1 MLRRLACTAALASL
15 VLVPAARADGPQA
28 DPGLMQGWTG
38 VTAPGLAFRYVT
50 LPGRSETVVA
60 QVRRSTGRVWGFRS
74 LAGIWGVPLVANDGT
89 AAGLSPD
96 HRLLVLA
103 NWIPPQNGPFRTR
116 SQFAVLLTKNLRT
129 WRRISLRGDFT
140 FDALSPGGRMLFLI
154 EHVRAKDLSSYRVRA
169 YDLAAR
175 KLLPRVVA
183 DRRQASWVMRGY
195 PVTRATTPDGR
206 FDYTLYEQ
214 FGGYPFVHALDT
226 VRQTAV
232 CVGIPWKG
240 DQSPLYSTRLQLDDR
255 TLTLTTRAG
264 RPLFLVDR
272 RTYWVTRPRPR
283 PAGFLSALLR

>member
-50 LPGRSETVVA
+50 LPGKAETVVA

-74 LAGIWGVPLVANDGT
+74 LPGTWGVPLVANDGT

-103 NWIPPQNGPFRTR
+103 RWNRVR
-116 SQFAVLLTKNLRT
+116 SQFAILLTKSLRT
-129 WRRISLRGDFT
+129 WRRITLPGNFT
-140 FDALSPGGRMLFLI
+140 FDALSPGGRTLFLI

-175 KLLPRVVA
+175 RLLPRVVA

-195 PVTRATTPDGR
+195 PVTRATSPDGR

-214 FGGYPFVHALDT
+214 AGGYPFVHALDT
-226 VRQTAV
+226 VRRTAV
-232 CVGIPWKG
+232 CVGIPWLG
-240 DQSPLYSTRLQLDDR
+240 DQSPLYSTRLQLTPR
-255 TLTLTTRAG
+255 TLTLTTRVG

-272 RTYWVTRPRPR
+272 RTYWVTRPKPR
-283 PAGFLSALLR
+283 HSGFLSALLR

>member
-15 VLVPAARADGPQA
+15 ALAPAARADGPQA

-50 LPGRSETVVA
+50 LPGRKETIVE

-74 LAGIWGVPLVANDGT
+74 LPGIWGVPLVANDGT

-96 HRLLVLA
+96 HRLLVLSRWYGRLA
-103 NWIPPQNGPFRTR
+103 GR
-116 SQFAVLLTKNLRT
+116 SQFAILLTESLRT
-129 WRRISLRGDFT
+129 WRRVNLRGDFT
-140 FDALSPGGRMLFLI
+140 FDALSPGGRTLFLI

-169 YDLAAR
+169 YDVAAR
-175 KLLPRVVA
+175 RLLPRVVA

-195 PVTRATTPDGR
+195 PVTRATSPDGR
-206 FDYTLYEQ
+206 FAYTLYEQ
-214 FGGYPFVHALDT
+214 AGGYPFVHALDT
-226 VRQTAV
+226 VRRTAV

-240 DQSPLYSTRLQLDDR
+240 DQSPLYSTRLELDAR
-255 TLTLTTRAG
+255 TLTLTTRVG
-264 RPLFLVDR
+264 RPIFLVDR
-272 RTYWVTRPRPR
+272 RTYWVTRPHPR